1 MKAGMIIQTGF
12 TGSRFCAG
20 GLSVTRHRGP
30 ALMSF
35 IKVIDPQQASG
46 RLKKIYQ
53 RVQAPDGQVD
63 HVLQVHSLRP
73 HSLEGH
79 MAIYKAVLH
88 HSGNRLPEWYL
99 EAIGV
104 LVSRLNGCSYCATHH
119 AEGLKRL
126 LKAESLEFNAY
137 VQALAADE
145 PGGPFTV
152 REQAGLA
159 YACKLTKKPGCI
171 EAADVDALRHAGF
184 DDGEILEINQVAAYF
199 SYANRTVSGLGV
211 NIDGEILGQS
221 PETGDDS
228 CGWAHSGGS
237 TALDKS

>member
-1 MKAGMIIQTGF
+1 MT
-12 TGSRFCAG
+12 
-20 GLSVTRHRGP
+20 
-30 ALMSF
+30 F
-35 IKVIDPQQASG
+35 IKVIDPQQAGG

-63 HVLQVHSLRP
+63 NVLQAHSLRP

-88 HSGNRLPEWYL
+88 HSSNHLPEWYL

-119 AEGLKRL
+119 AEGMKRL
-126 LKAESLEFNAY
+126 LNAESADFNSY
-137 VQALAADE
+137 VQALEADE

-152 REQAGLA
+152 CEQVGLA
-159 YACKLTKKPGCI
+159 YACKLTQKPGCI
-171 EAADVDALRHAGF
+171 ELADIDDLRKAGF
-184 DDGEILEINQVAAYF
+184 DDGQILEINQVAAYF
-199 SYANRTVSGLGV
+199 AYANRTVSGLGV
-211 NIDGEILGQS
+211 NIDDEVLGQS

-228 CGWAHSGGS
+228 IGWTHSGGS
-237 TALDKS
+237 TAPVKS